1 MPASGGEQTGRLPIG
16 IEISARIAGMTIAT
30 TTFYRSSNGDRW
42 LLSHHD
48 ETGSYLVRHEPNP
61 SSGGQPTEMPVP
73 TFLAGS
79 GTSPQAEAL
88 RTLLHKSGIAESAT
102 GE

>member
-1 MPASGGEQTGRLPIG
+1 LPVAS
-16 IEISARIAGMTIAT
+16 

-42 LLSHHD
+42 LLSHDD
-48 ETGSYLVRHEPNP
+48 ETGNYVVRHEPNL
-61 SSGGQPTEMPVP
+61 SSGGQATEMPVP

-88 RTLLHKSGIAESAT
+88 RALLHKSGVAGGASRE
-102 GE
+102 

>member
-1 MPASGGEQTGRLPIG
+1 
-16 IEISARIAGMTIAT
+16 MTIAT
-30 TTFYRSSNGDRW
+30 TTFYSSSNGDHW
-42 LLSHHD
+42 LLSHDD

>member
-1 MPASGGEQTGRLPIG
+1 MPV
-16 IEISARIAGMTIAT
+16 AT

-42 LLSHHD
+42 LLSDD
-48 ETGSYLVRHEPNP
+48 ETGSYLVRHEPNL
-61 SSGGQPTEMPVP
+61 SSGGQATEMPVP

-88 RTLLHKSGIAESAT
+88 RTLLHKSGMAENLT
-102 GE
+102 GNASVTDIGPLRICRCVELYD